1 MTAHG
6 DHLKFRSQPGVTK
19 AQHLQGETLNL
30 VFRQSQASM
39 FAHAVLLP
47 LMLFIYSHDVPASWV
62 WLWGGATLAAV
73 AWRARLLTHYF
84 KRPVYAEELPD
95 WQRGFVF
102 SLFLVGLCWGLPG
115 ALFTPYLDQTDQI
128 VAILVIIGLSGG
140 SMGAFG
146 HHRPSHIAFSWP
158 LILPLAGYW
167 LWHGSSEGIVIGLS
181 LLLYLLLTTRIVTG
195 FQKGLI
201 EAMAARYDQQTN
213 IKELTALTQRLDAA
227 NHALAEKNALF
238 SSLFNN
244 SHQLM
249 AYLDRQFNFV
259 FVNEAY
265 AAAGKRPAGEYVGL
279 NHFALYPDAE
289 NERIFRQ
296 VLETGRA
303 YRADSKPFVHPDQP
317 ERGTTYWDI
326 DLLPIHDSEGGVCG
340 LLLSLFDVTE
350 HSVALQKLAEREE
363 YLGAVLNAMHDGLC
377 VSDEQGRIVGVT
389 PSLCAMYGYAEAE
402 LIGQDITRLIGGH
415 DRTRHAGYVHE
426 HVARHK
432 KLLFKRVV
440 VGQGVRKEGTAFPV
454 EVSLTE
460 TTVGGK
466 QLFVASIR
474 DVTERQAMIDRL
486 EEALADL
493 RQEKEK
499 VQAANEELAFLSTH
513 DSLTNLA
520 NRRYFDDFSSRLW
533 RQAQRRHEWVAI
545 LLIDI
550 DHFKQYNDHF
560 GHQAGDVCLT
570 RLAEVLGREISRAGD
585 LAARYG
591 GEEFIVFLG
600 NTNAGGAGHIAE
612 TVRSRVQAMAIPHPS
627 TAYGVVTVSIGLAAC
642 VPSKGVRIEPLIGRA
657 DAALYA
663 AKAAGRNCLEV
674 SATDPTGSCAAD

>member
-1 MTAHG
+1 MTDLG

-19 AQHLQGETLNL
+19 AQHLQGEALNL
-30 VFRQSQASM
+30 VYRQSRASV

-47 LMLFIYSHDVPASWV
+47 LMLFIYSHDVPAAWV
-62 WLWGGATLAAV
+62 WLWGGATLVAV
-73 AWRARLLTHYF
+73 VWRLRLLIEYD
-84 KRPVYAEELPD
+84 KRPIYAEELPD
-95 WQRGFVF
+95 WQRGFVS

-115 ALFTPYLDQTDQI
+115 ALFTPYLSQTDQI
-128 VAILVIIGLSGG
+128 VAILVLIGLSGG

-146 HHRPSHIAFSWP
+146 HHRLSHIAFSWP

-167 LWHGSSEGIVIGLS
+167 MLRGDAEGAVIGLS

-195 FQKGLI
+195 FQTGLI
-201 EAMAARYDQQTN
+201 EAMAARYDQQAN
-213 IKELTALTQRLDAA
+213 INELTALTRRLDAA
-227 NHALAEKNALF
+227 NQALAEKNALF

-265 AAAGKRPAGEYVGL
+265 AATGKRPAGEYVGL

-296 VLETGRA
+296 VLASGQA
-303 YRADSKPFVHPDQP
+303 YRADAKPFRHPDQP

-326 DLLPIHDSEGGVCG
+326 DLLPIHDAEGEVCG

-350 HSVALQKLAEREE
+350 HSLALQQLGEREE
-363 YLGAVLNAMHDGLC
+363 YLAAVLNAMHDGLC
-377 VSDEQGRIVGVT
+377 VSDEHGKIVGVT
-389 PSLCAMYGYAEAE
+389 PSLCAMYGYAEAD
-402 LIGQDITRLIGGH
+402 LLGQDITRLIGGH
-415 DRTRHAGYVHE
+415 DRTRHADYVQE
-426 HVARHK
+426 HVAHHRR
-432 KLLFKRVV
+432 LLFKRVV
-440 VGQGVRKEGTAFPV
+440 VGQGLRADGAAFPV

-460 TTVGGK
+460 TRVGGK

-474 DVTERQAMIDRL
+474 DVTERQAMIGRL
-486 EEALADL
+486 EETLADL
-493 RQEKEK
+493 RQQKEK

-560 GHQAGDVCLT
+560 GHQAGDACLK
-570 RLAEVLGREISRAGD
+570 RVAEVLGREISRAGD

-600 NTNAGGAGHIAE
+600 NTDISGARHIAE
-612 TVRSRVQAMAIPHPS
+612 SVRSQMQTMALPHPS
-627 TAYGVVTVSIGLAAC
+627 TVYGVVTVSIGVAAC
-642 VPSKGVRIEPLIGRA
+642 VPGKGSRLEPLIGRA

-663 AKAAGRNCLEV
+663 AKAAGRNETQV
-674 SATDPTGSCAAD
+674 SAESSGDCAAV